1 MVMVSAASRHFQLQ
15 HTRSSCDKDDSQ
27 YASRKESFIFAFSF
41 SNYFYMIPFFL
52 LFFSTLFLCDC
63 VFDQFLIITMNT
75 NHLFFFIKLK
85 ITAPNSSSSLC
96 KQRQNI
102 NSLLLH
108 IKDRNYR
115 VLKFILSWHK
125 KKKGKESQRGIIF
138 TISLLITS
146 FLFLLFSIPL
156 YCP

>member
-1 MVMVSAASRHFQLQ
+1 
-15 HTRSSCDKDDSQ
+15 
-27 YASRKESFIFAFSF
+27 
-41 SNYFYMIPFFL
+41 
-52 LFFSTLFLCDC
+52 
-63 VFDQFLIITMNT
+63 MNT

-115 VLKFILSWHK
+115 VLKFILSWQK
-125 KKKGKESQRGIIF
+125 KKKERKANVGSF
-138 TISLLITS
+138 SPLASSLLLS
-146 FLFLLFSIPL
+146 SFSCSAFLFIVHDMRALIKSVSSHW
-156 YCP
+156 YSKWTTT